1 MKLIFQSL
9 LLLIPFVFTYVWQLT
24 PASDYTLQTIAI
36 LIAIFLIISFTKRAR
51 KSSVFFGNSIDIIIF
66 TIIVLLIVLA
76 TGNYSSGVFFLLY
89 FLCFGIAFVFEP
101 ATVFAFIIYTAVM
114 FTLLQYT
121 QSDYVTS
128 NFLKLGSLVLIAPL
142 AYFFGREL
150 KNDDEEVSVIEAMQ
164 ERSEDSAD
172 TISKD
177 AEEILESEKANLKKE
192 DEDKLNEIIEET
204 ETLREKT
211 SS

>member
-1 MKLIFQSL
+1 
-9 LLLIPFVFTYVWQLT
+9 
-24 PASDYTLQTIAI
+24 
-36 LIAIFLIISFTKRAR
+36 
-51 KSSVFFGNSIDIIIF
+51 
-66 TIIVLLIVLA
+66 
-76 TGNYSSGVFFLLY
+76 
-89 FLCFGIAFVFEP
+89 
-101 ATVFAFIIYTAVM
+101 M